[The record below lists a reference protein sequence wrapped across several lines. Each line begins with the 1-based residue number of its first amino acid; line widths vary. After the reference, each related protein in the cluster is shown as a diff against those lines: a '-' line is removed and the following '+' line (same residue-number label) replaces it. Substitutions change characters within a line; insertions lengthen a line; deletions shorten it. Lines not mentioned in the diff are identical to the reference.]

1 MLSDY
6 RVDKWFSIFTEVLL
20 KTLRSAYL
28 SASVEHFISSSI
40 EAMSP
45 NIFLERSERI
55 LILENLWKVYQNV
68 PPLTQSQIT
77 PELKSIWENALTSFK
92 SPIII
97 DLDKL
102 SDLFDSKITFEKS
115 QIKYE
120 EKIKLELFI
129 RSKMDVPFKLKNFA
143 IFLTDGKTEFKLNGA
158 EFTEANLNNFQKFE
172 NEFMIEPGK
181 CFQIQFYGENYQF
194 MENIELQVLRLE
206 IEMGSD
212 KKFAI
217 LTQSLTLNKTTNF
230 KNYNPHV
237 DCMESIVT
245 NTTCYIIPTFQLT
258 TQINQINQPILVNEF
273 FPITTNINNIGDV
286 AVQCV
291 GFSVTVPT
299 NLRNKVFL
307 TNDLDV
313 LPVCQKLLSHIQI
326 DIGDLQLQ
334 STSTVSYFITSNYEG
349 NIELQQKI
357 WYQTDNLHV
366 EKSVVVSASSES
378 PVKVTEKIRKK
389 LLNSHNIKIDYVDE
403 NVRKVKEDTII
414 FPCVQEIHFTARF
427 YTLSRQALTRAF
439 RNEDFLL
446 RINMQVKAAC
456 FIDILDSYFI
466 SVSKFFNY
474 FFLDLPLFAS
484 NSVSLL

>member
-45 NIFLERSERI
+45 NIFLEKTERI

-92 SPIII
+92 SPIFI

-129 RSKMDVPFKLKNFA
+129 RSKMDVPFKLKNFS
-143 IFLTDGKTEFKLNGA
+143 IFLTDGKTEFKLNGV
-158 EFTEANLNNFQKFE
+158 EFSEVNLNNFQKIE
-172 NEFMIEPGK
+172 NEIMIEPGK
-181 CFQIQFYGENYQF
+181 CYQVLFYGENYQF
-194 MENIELQVLRLE
+194 MENIELQILRLE

-245 NTTCYIIPTFQLT
+245 NSTCYIIPTFQLT
-258 TQINQINQPILVNEF
+258 TQTIQTNQPILVNEF
-273 FPITTNINNIGDV
+273 FPITTNINNIFDV
-286 AVQCV
+286 GVQCV
-291 GFSVTVPT
+291 GFSVTVPQ

-307 TNDLDV
+307 TNDLDSST
-313 LPVCQKLLSHIQI
+313 CQKLLSHIQI
-326 DIGDLQLQ
+326 DIGDLQIQ

-366 EKSVVVSASSES
+366 EKSVVVSAISES
-378 PVKVTEKIRKK
+378 PIKINEKLRKK
-389 LLNSHNIKIDYVDE
+389 FLNSHNIKIDYVDE
-403 NVRKVKEDTII
+403 NVRKLKEDTII
-414 FPCVQEIHFTARF
+414 FPCVQEIHFAARF

-446 RINMQVKAAC
+446 RISMQVKAGC

-466 SVSKFFNY
+466 SVSKIEI
-474 FFLDLPLFAS
+474 
-484 NSVSLL
+484 